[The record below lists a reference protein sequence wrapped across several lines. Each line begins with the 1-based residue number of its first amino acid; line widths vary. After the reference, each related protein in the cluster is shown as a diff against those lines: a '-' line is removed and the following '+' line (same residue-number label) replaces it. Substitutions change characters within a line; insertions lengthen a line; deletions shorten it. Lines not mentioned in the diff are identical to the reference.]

1 MAFVAAAAQ
10 PLADDEMEQYKR
22 TLSKRHPN
30 RGTDEVRKMAREH
43 MAATRVGRVMKT
55 HLEMAKWLLEQPGNA
70 DKSNVEMADEMSE
83 WLSRENRLVPDRRSL
98 FVTLSKARK
107 YLGSLK
113 TRRAP
118 KTSIAEV
125 ELDFTRMSL
134 SAVAR
139 WLVSQGDNRLRKNA
153 DLQDEL
159 LALLLR
165 NGRGSLSL
173 EHAASLISKARGE
186 MTGKTGTDFSAPL
199 KR

>member
-1 MAFVAAAAQ
+1 MV
-10 PLADDEMEQYKR
+10 
-22 TLSKRHPN
+22 
-30 RGTDEVRKMAREH
+30 VARE
-43 MAATRVGRVMKT
+43 
-55 HLEMAKWLLEQPGNA
+55 LI
-70 DKSNVEMADEMSE
+70 S
-83 WLSRENRLVPDRRSL
+83 SRSAIS
-98 FVTLSKARK
+98 VTLSKARK
-107 YLGSLK
+107 NLGSLK

-139 WLVSQGDNRLRKNA
+139 WLVSQGDNRLKKNA

-159 LALLLR
+159 LDLLLR
-165 NGRGSLSL
+165 NGRGPLCR
-173 EHAASLISKARGE
+173 EYAASLISKARGE